1 MRHRA
6 LLRDEFLS
14 SKTPTKCSTDR
25 RTRTGQCRDQEVAD
39 HCAKT
44 QVDIIDIVHHVRSN
58 VSSSLS
64 DLRDSLRQ
72 IHNRFPSDAV
82 KLSNSIELAVRL
94 WLMIDIQNVKA
105 GAYQTLDK
113 AWPWPDTSNLV
124 EVVQSLRRRAPQG
137 AVATQQFP
145 EVFNAYDMK
154 RMAGFEIRW
163 TDNLSN
169 HLCIDEKVIWLYYH
183 VSVLM
188 RMKMSIPP

>member
-1 MRHRA
+1 M
-6 LLRDEFLS
+6 
-14 SKTPTKCSTDR
+14 
-25 RTRTGQCRDQEVAD
+25 AD

-44 QVDIIDIVHHVRSN
+44 QVDIVDIVHHVRSN

-64 DLRDSLRQ
+64 DLRNSLQ
-72 IHNRFPSDAV
+72 HIHNRFPSDAV
-82 KLSNSIELAVRL
+82 KLSNSIELAIRL

-113 AWPWPDTSNLV
+113 AWPWPETSSLV
-124 EVVQSLRRRAPQG
+124 DVVQSLRRRAPYG
-137 AVATQQFP
+137 FVATQRFP
-145 EVFNAYDMK
+145 EVFNAFDMK

-169 HLCIDEKVIWLYYH
+169 HLCINGKVIWLYYH

-188 RMKMSIPP
+188 RMEKSIPP

>member
-1 MRHRA
+1 MRVLERRS
-6 LLRDEFLS
+6 LVFIES
-14 SKTPTKCSTDR
+14 STDR
-25 RTRTGQCRDQEVAD
+25 RTRIGQCRDQEVAD

-64 DLRDSLRQ
+64 DLRDSLRH

-105 GAYQTLDK
+105 GAYQTLDR
-113 AWPWPDTSNLV
+113 AWPWPETSSLV
-124 EVVQSLRRRAPQG
+124 EVVQSLRRRAPHG
-137 AVATQQFP
+137 FVATQQLP
-145 EVFNAYDMK
+145 EVFNAFDMK

-188 RMKMSIPP
+188 RMRMSIPP

>member
-1 MRHRA
+1 M
-6 LLRDEFLS
+6 
-14 SKTPTKCSTDR
+14 
-25 RTRTGQCRDQEVAD
+25 AD

-44 QVDIIDIVHHVRSN
+44 QIDIIDIVHHVRSN

-64 DLRDSLRQ
+64 DLRDSLQ
-72 IHNRFPSDAV
+72 HIHNRFPNHAV

-105 GAYQTLDK
+105 GAYQTLDR
-113 AWPWPDTSNLV
+113 AWPWPETSSLV
-124 EVVQSLRRRAPQG
+124 EVVRSLRRRAPLG

-145 EVFNAYDMK
+145 EVFNAFDMK

-163 TDNLSN
+163 TDNLAN

-188 RMKMSIPP
+188 RMGTSIPP